1 MWHKA
6 REIDGKY
13 KISASKV
20 VQIVSPIFAKYYN
33 VNRDEITYTEKE
45 KGNGVLAFELSFYVP
60 YIIDEETKTKQIRQY
75 LPRQSKKIVIIE
87 HTKTMCNGKFA
98 NLNRY
103 LISVYFNKVEG
114 LPTEDEIRRITAD
127 IEQILTNE

>member
-13 KISASKV
+13 KISASNV
-20 VQIVSPIFAKYYN
+20 VKLVSDIFAKYYN

-45 KGNGVLAFELSFYVP
+45 EGNGVIGMELSFYVP
-60 YIIDEETKTKQIRQY
+60 YLIDEESKTKQIKQY
-75 LPRQSKKIVIIE
+75 LPRNSKKIVIVE
-87 HTKTMCNGKFA
+87 HTKTMCNGKFV

-114 LPTEDEIRRITAD
+114 KPTAEDIRRITTD
-127 IEQILTNE
+127 IERILTNE